1 MRMAR
6 RRCLLPWVA
15 ALALMTTSSLACS
28 EPTKS
33 PANAGAKAGSPSRPQ
48 RGEGDASQLDDNTSR
63 LERDASQLDGN
74 TSQLERDAGVG
85 ASPILLENML
95 RGVAHEEPDKP
106 ANDEVAGYSSVVS
119 AAPGTTI
126 QLFVNVNRDQNVRWD
141 LYRVGY
147 YGGLGTRLVARG
159 EPSPVSVQPA
169 CPIDADTGMIEC
181 AWAAAFDVTIG
192 SDWVSGYYFFELVND
207 DGFGSRVPLVVREG
221 DRHAPALVLA
231 SVNTWQAYNRWGGI
245 SIYVNQRM
253 DGPYRERRGYRVSFD
268 RPYLNQNEFEPFVDM
283 IRFLEQKGYDIS
295 YTTNVDIDEDPNVF
309 AGRKLFMTIAHD
321 EYWTITQRDALEAA
335 RDQGVSLGFFSG
347 NTGYWRVRV
356 GPSSRGV
363 PRRTMTCYKVA
374 GKDPIANAPDTTV
387 RFQDSPFA
395 RPENALIGVA
405 YRTWSSVPGF
415 PYIVTNARHWIYAG
429 TGVKDY
435 DALSNVVGSEWDGV
449 DDNGVSPAGLEV
461 VAAETTISNDGVFVG
476 GEANTTVYYP
486 TPTSLVFAAGTIY
499 WGLGLGQG
507 RYADARIERMT
518 ENVLARAGV
527 VAPMPFTEPAPRPA
541 SLPMY
546 ESKVLAGN
554 GVDGQ
559 TDDTAMKASFGGP
572 SGIAAG
578 PDGKLFIVD
587 RGDYAVRVLSRD
599 GMVST
604 LVSGPSVG
612 LKRPNGIAV
621 EPNGTLYVSD
631 PAYNK
636 IIRVSTDGTVT
647 PYAGAGTAGAE
658 DSSEPLLATFAAPRG
673 LAVGPAGELYVAD
686 TGNNAIRRVDQTGVT
701 TVATGLRSVSAVAV
715 GVDGAVYFST
725 IANGQIGVVRHGQ
738 VIILANLSGMPGNKE
753 GPAEHARL
761 QPGEGLL
768 VEAERLVFADTEN
781 NRVRAL
787 ALTGTPTIST
797 LFGDGNAAAD
807 PSDATHTYLPRGIAR
822 FDGGYALTDF
832 GNRRILW
839 FKEAAASP

>member
-1 MRMAR
+1 M
-6 RRCLLPWVA
+6 
-15 ALALMTTSSLACS
+15 MTSNLGCS

-33 PANAGAKAGSPSRPQ
+33 PANAGAKPGSPSRPEA
-48 RGEGDASQLDDNTSR
+48 GAGDASQ
-63 LERDASQLDGN
+63 LERDASQLDASQLDASQLEGDA
-74 TSQLERDAGVG
+74 SQLERDAAVDV
-85 ASPILLENML
+85 SPILLENML
-95 RGVAHEEPDKP
+95 RGVAHEDPDKP
-106 ANDEVAGYSSVVS
+106 ANDEVAGYSSAVS
-119 AAPGTTI
+119 AAPGMTI

-159 EPSPVSVQPA
+159 ELRPVSVQPA
-169 CPIDADTGMIEC
+169 CPIDLDTGMIEC
-181 AWAAAFDVTIG
+181 AWAPAFDVTIG
-192 SDWVSGYYFFELVND
+192 SDWLSGYYFFELVND
-207 DGFGSRVPLVVREG
+207 DGFGSRVPFVVREG
-221 DRHAPALVLA
+221 GRRAPALVHA
-231 SVNTWQAYNRWGGI
+231 NVNTWQAYNRWGGI
-245 SIYVNQRM
+245 SIYVNEHV
-253 DGPYRERRGYRVSFD
+253 DGAYRERHGYRVSFD
-268 RPYLNQNEFEPFVDM
+268 RPYLNQNEIEPYLDM

-295 YTTNVDIDEDPNVF
+295 YTTNLDIDEDPSVL
-309 AGRKLFMTIAHD
+309 ARRKLFMTIAHD
-321 EYWTITQRDALEAA
+321 EYWTIAQRDALEAA

-374 GKDPIANAPDTTV
+374 AKDPMANAPDTTV

-405 YRTWSSVPGF
+405 YRTWSKVPGF

-461 VAAETTISNDGVFVG
+461 VAAETTISNDGVFLG
-476 GEANTTVYYP
+476 GQANTTIYYP
-486 TPTSLVFAAGTIY
+486 TPTSLVFAAGTID

-527 VAPMPFTEPAPRPA
+527 VAPMPLTEPAPRPA
-541 SLPMY
+541 SLPVF

-554 GVDGQ
+554 GGEVQ
-559 TDDTAMKASFGGP
+559 MDDTALKASFGGP
-572 SGIAAG
+572 AGIAAG
-578 PDGKLFIVD
+578 PDGKLYIVD
-587 RGDYAVRVLSRD
+587 RGDSAVRVLSRD

-604 LVSGPSVG
+604 LVNGASAA

-621 EPNGTLYVSD
+621 DPHGTLYVSD
-631 PAYNK
+631 PANNK
-636 IIRVSTDGTVT
+636 IVRVSTDATVT
-647 PYAGAGTAGAE
+647 PYAGAGTAGAQ
-658 DSSEPLLATFAAPRG
+658 DASDPLLATFAAPRG
-673 LAVGPAGELYVAD
+673 LAIGPAGELYVAD
-686 TGNNAIRRVDQTGVT
+686 TENDAIRRVDQAGVT
-701 TVATGLRSVSAVAV
+701 TVATDLRLVSGVAV
-715 GVDGAVYFST
+715 GPDGAVYFST

-738 VIILANLSGMPGNKE
+738 VTILANLSGVPGNKE
-753 GPAEHARL
+753 GPAEYARL

-768 VEAERLVFADTEN
+768 VDADRLVFADTEN

-807 PSDATHTYLPRGIAR
+807 PSDAKHAYLPRGIVH

-832 GNRRILW
+832 GQHRILW
-839 FKEAAASP
+839 FKQAAPSP